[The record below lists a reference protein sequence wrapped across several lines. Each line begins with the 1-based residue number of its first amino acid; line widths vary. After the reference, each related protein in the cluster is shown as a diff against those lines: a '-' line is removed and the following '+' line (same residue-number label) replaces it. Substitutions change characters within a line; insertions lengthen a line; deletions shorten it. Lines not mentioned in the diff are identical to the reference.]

1 MKCKLNYQF
10 PQEIFIGYCYIEKFC
25 SSQKFSLKNKIWV
38 IFKKILE
45 FVSDLFWSKISW
57 YCNLLGSGGY
67 INRKLLTNIRQSEFP
82 EFYYGYISYVL
93 TKKKPSSD
101 KGSFFCIEEEMISTF
116 QPLKLKSK
124 IESILCL
131 TKE

>member
-1 MKCKLNYQF
+1 MKKKLDMKCKLNYQF

-82 EFYYGYISYVL
+82 DFYYGYISFIL
-93 TKKKPSSD
+93 TKKA
-101 KGSFFCIEEEMISTF
+101 FFR
-116 QPLKLKSK
+116 QG
-124 IESILCL
+124 ILFL
-131 TKE
+131 YRLLFKVLNVAVET